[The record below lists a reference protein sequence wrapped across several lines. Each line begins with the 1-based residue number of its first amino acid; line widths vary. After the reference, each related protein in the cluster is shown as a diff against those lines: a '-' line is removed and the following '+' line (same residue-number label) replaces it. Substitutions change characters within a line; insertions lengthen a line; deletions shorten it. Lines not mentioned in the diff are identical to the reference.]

1 MSNSSFVT
9 MTPEQREASKQARIA
24 KRIWS
29 EENLQQD
36 FLDVQV
42 WRDLASNHSVRLPI
56 SYAAGTETKYYKRIT
71 KQLGVELEQFV
82 EETGYK
88 TIKQF
93 AQANV
98 RWPAYAIC
106 GLILEWF
113 ESLDEKETRTERHIH
128 ED

>member
-1 MSNSSFVT
+1 MNPDFK
-9 MTPEQREASKQARIA
+9 MTDEQREKSRLARVA
-24 KRIWS
+24 KRLWS

-36 FLDVQV
+36 FLDVQI
-42 WRDLASNHSVRLPI
+42 WRDLASKHSVRLPI
-56 SYAAGTETKYYKRIT
+56 SYAAGTETKYYKRVT
-71 KQLGVELEQFV
+71 KQLGVELERFV

-93 AQANV
+93 AQANI

-106 GLILEWF
+106 GLILEWY
-113 ESLDEKETRTERHIH
+113 ESLDEESKKARTEEHLQ

>member
-1 MSNSSFVT
+1 MSNPEFV
-9 MTPEQREASKQARIA
+9 MTDEQREKSKQARIA

-42 WRDLASNHSVRLPI
+42 WRDLASKHSVRLPI

-71 KQLGVELEQFV
+71 KQLGVELERFV

-93 AQANV
+93 AQANIK
-98 RWPAYAIC
+98 WKAYAIC

-113 ESLDEKETRTERHIH
+113 ESLDGKETRAEEHLS
-128 ED
+128 EN

>member
-1 MSNSSFVT
+1 MSNANLVVT
-9 MTPEQREASKQARIA
+9 DEQREKSRLARIA
-24 KRIWS
+24 KRAWS
-29 EENLQQD
+29 EENLQQE
-36 FLDVQV
+36 FLDVQI
-42 WRDLASNHSVRLPI
+42 WRDLASKHSVRLPI

-82 EETGYK
+82 EETGFK

-93 AQANV
+93 AKANM

-113 ESLDEKETRTERHIH
+113 ESLDGEKTRK
-128 ED
+128 EDNLQEN